1 MKKIFIP
8 LVFLTLLSHLNA
20 QNYIFEEG
28 QSGFSFDGLYIT
40 SNTMVYQVHPME
52 FIPGTP

>member
-1 MKKIFIP
+1 MKIFI
-8 LVFLTLLSHLNA
+8 LVFLTLFTFKR

-40 SNTMVYQVHPME
+40 SNTMVFK
-52 FIPGTP
+52 FIL